1 MNDDL
6 SLKKAL
12 YDHCVNY
19 VREKLATIQSA
30 IGNAQ
35 ESANDDSKSSAGDKH
50 ETGRAMAQLE
60 QEKLSGQLAENQ
72 KLLHTLNTLDPGKV
86 SASIRAGSLV
96 FTDKGNYFIA
106 ISAGKIIIGSDIYFA
121 VSAVSP
127 IGKELIA
134 NTNPK
139 EFSFNGQKY
148 LIKKVL

>member
-1 MNDDL
+1 MKHDL
-6 SLKKAL
+6 SLKKVL
-12 YDHCVNY
+12 YEYCLNY

-30 IGNAQ
+30 ITTAQ

-72 KLLHTLNTLDPGKV
+72 KLLHILRTLDPGKTSSV
-86 SASIRAGSLV
+86 IGTGSLV
-96 FTDKGNYFIA
+96 ITDKGNYYIA
-106 ISAGKIIIGSDIYFA
+106 ISAGKISTGGEICFA

-134 NTNPK
+134 NTDQK